1 MYFKKLN
8 SDLTSPYQGF
18 QWELGKKVV
27 IDNFDTSSFCC
38 STRLYY
44 LKLDQL
50 LFCPAKP
57 IFEVEIGGQI
67 KEFEDKN
74 GCSEMTVLREVT
86 KEEILKLI
94 REAHLDQK
102 LRYKYSE
109 ALYPINPLS
118 CPPPKINNVIELLK
132 SWASVRASVSASV
145 RASVSDSVSD
155 SVWASVSD
163 SVWASVSDSVSDS
176 VWASV
181 RASVSDS
188 VSDSVRDSVRASIY
202 AYISS
207 LFPHIKEWKYF
218 KDSNPFGSCIDLW
231 KMGLIPS
238 FDGTTWRLHGGPKAE
253 ILYEMTK

>member
-155 SVWASVSD
+155 SV
-163 SVWASVSDSVSDS
+163 
-176 VWASV
+176 
-181 RASVSDS
+181 
-188 VSDSVRDSVRASIY
+188 RDSVRASIY